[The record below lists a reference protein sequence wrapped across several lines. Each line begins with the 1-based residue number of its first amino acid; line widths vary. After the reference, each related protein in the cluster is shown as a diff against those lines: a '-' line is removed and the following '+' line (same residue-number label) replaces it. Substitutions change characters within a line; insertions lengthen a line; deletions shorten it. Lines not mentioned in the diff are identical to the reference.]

1 MKIWGYWATL
11 GWACLAL
18 FVGQF
23 AGLAALLLWRT
34 SDVSSLLTTP
44 FDGVTV
50 TLFIVISNPIMIAVI
65 ALAVRLLRARQ
76 AEYLALT
83 LPAAGYLRLALIGL
97 VGLIAIT
104 DASLYVSG
112 YPLVTAFQLQSYT
125 TAAAEGWLPA
135 MLVGAIIMAPAGEEI
150 MFRAFLFRGWV
161 RSDRAAWPARP
172 IRLDRCSA
180 DFRYWALPRLDA
192 LAQRI
197 DVADIRAARF
207 VQCRRHPRNRAST
220 PLFFVARSDHAGRG
234 RGRPITGPVKRAM
247 VATTSSKRAGL
258 PGVSLTI
265 VATTFMSRRN
275 SESIAVSVWVTV
287 AG

>member
-161 RSDRAAWPARP
+161 RSDRAAWPA
-172 IRLDRCSA
+172 IIVISLLWSA
-180 DFRYWALPRLDA
+180 LHVQYDWTGVLQIFVIGLFLGWMRWRSGSTLLTFVLHALFNAEGTLETV
-192 LAQRI
+192 LQL
-197 DVADIRAARF
+197 RF
-207 VQCRRHPRNRAST
+207 FS
-220 PLFFVARSDHAGRG
+220 
-234 RGRPITGPVKRAM
+234 
-247 VATTSSKRAGL
+247 
-258 PGVSLTI
+258 
-265 VATTFMSRRN
+265 
-275 SESIAVSVWVTV
+275 
-287 AG
+287 